1 MPNRQ
6 KQGNFKTNR
15 NNMKSAKA
23 KAEELVNKFRI
34 TLMNE
39 DTDCGNE
46 ILCTSIAIQQSM
58 IAVDEII
65 EETDTY
71 YDTLIASE
79 RKLFLEQVKNE
90 LLKL

>member
-1 MPNRQ
+1 
-6 KQGNFKTNR
+6 
-15 NNMKSAKA
+15 MKSAKA

>member
-1 MPNRQ
+1 MPDRQ
-6 KQGNFKTNR
+6 KQDNFKTNR

-23 KAEELVNKFRI
+23 KAEELVNKFRM

-46 ILCTSIAIQQSM
+46 ILCTSIAIKQSM
-58 IAVDEII
+58 IAVDEIL
-65 EETDTY
+65 ELLQGHYETH
-71 YDTLIASE
+71 YDFE
-79 RKLFLEQVKNE
+79 FYKKVKNE